1 VRTLLA
7 IYSAT
12 AMKPAIERHLSPVMI
27 VRWPAELSS
36 DEVREHFEQV
46 RAILHEGRHAF
57 VIDMRAAGPASASLR
72 KLAASDLGAL
82 FSEFGRTNIA
92 GVAHVIDSPVVQG
105 LLTAAYWF
113 VPPPFPTLNT
123 RDPGQAVRWAEDLL
137 QPRAD

>member
-1 VRTLLA
+1 MRALLA

-27 VRWPAELSS
+27 VRWPAELSG
-36 DEVREHFEQV
+36 DEVQAHFEDV

-92 GVAHVIDSPVVQG
+92 GVAHVIDSPIVQG
-105 LLTAAYWF
+105 LLTAVYWL

-123 RDPGQAVRWAEDLL
+123 RDPDLALRWAEDVLR
-137 QPRAD
+137 PRAN